1 MLAVPARIGAVS
13 SVWQLLV
20 ALVERDAAVLAGTGG
35 DVDIAGGL
43 LGFWVGWV
51 ALEGPVVVLE

>member
-13 SVWQLLV
+13 SVWQGLV
-20 ALVERDAAVLAGTGG
+20 SLVERDAALLAG
-35 DVDIAGGL
+35 AGGGVDVAGSL

>member
-1 MLAVPARIGAVS
+1 MLAVPARVEAVS

-20 ALVERDAAVLAGTGG
+20 ALVERDAALLAGTGG
-35 DVDIAGGL
+35 DVVIAGSL
-43 LGFWVGWV
+43 LGFCVGWV